1 MFLLLPSIHFDL
13 NWTQSYK
20 TFKAKLCAGKREKSM
35 YVCVCVCVCVWLR
48 DEMVGCKH
56 VRCLSAVAPRL
67 QTNSTDVSVSVHE
80 LLHTAAVTTRLIGT
94 RAVEES
100 SQNA

>member
-1 MFLLLPSIHFDL
+1 
-13 NWTQSYK
+13 
-20 TFKAKLCAGKREKSM
+20 
-35 YVCVCVCVCVWLR
+35 
-48 DEMVGCKH
+48 MVGCKH